1 MGQIDINSNS
11 CQCVGQRSVNMKK
24 SGCKFSTNKK
34 SLLKKT
40 LIKQLN
46 KQIKWIG
53 AQKGSFKFVISETRD
68 KWHNF
73 IIFPKKKI
81 MKPQDRKINGREKF
95 HR

>member
-34 SLLKKT
+34 ISIRKKT
-40 LIKQLN
+40 IIKQLN

-53 AQKGSFKFVISETRD
+53 AQMCLSNLLYQKREIND
-68 KWHNF
+68 
-73 IIFPKKKI
+73 IILLFFKKK
-81 MKPQDRKINGREKF
+81 R
-95 HR
+95 